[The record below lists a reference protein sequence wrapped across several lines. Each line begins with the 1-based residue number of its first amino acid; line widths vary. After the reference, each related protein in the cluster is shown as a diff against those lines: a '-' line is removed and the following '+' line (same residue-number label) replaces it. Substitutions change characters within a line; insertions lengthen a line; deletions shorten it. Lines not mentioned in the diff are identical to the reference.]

1 MTIEE
6 KVKQIVIDSLHC
18 EEQQVKPEANFVN
31 DLGAD
36 SLDRAELVMNIEDAF
51 KDYIGES
58 IPEAE
63 AEKLKAVGAVIEFIR
78 SKNVPENL

>member
-6 KVKQIVIDSLHC
+6 KVKQIVIDTLHC
-18 EEQQVKPEANFVN
+18 EEQQIKPEANFVN

-51 KDYIGES
+51 KDVLGASIDES
-58 IPEAE
+58 D
-63 AEKLKAVGAVIEFIR
+63 AEKLETVGSVVEFLR
-78 SKNVPENL
+78 AKGAPETL

>member
-18 EEQQVKPEANFVN
+18 EEQQVKPEDNFVN

-63 AEKLKAVGAVIEFIR
+63 AEKLETVGAVIEFIR